1 MKIKPDNFFRNYGQI
16 IKDLC
21 HVREESSREL
31 KVLLIARLLLLRDLL
46 AIDFSNSASLT
57 FFAKSQIN
65 DFLK

>member
-1 MKIKPDNFFRNYGQI
+1 MKIKPDNFFRNYRQI

-65 DFLK
+65 DFL

>member
-1 MKIKPDNFFRNYGQI
+1 MKIKPNNFFRNYGQI
-16 IKDLC
+16 IEDLC

-31 KVLLIARLLLLRDLL
+31 KVLLIARLLLLRALL
-46 AIDFSNSASLT
+46 AIDIFNSASLT

>member
-1 MKIKPDNFFRNYGQI
+1 MKIKPNNFFRNYGQI
-16 IKDLC
+16 IEDLC

-31 KVLLIARLLLLRDLL
+31 KVLQIACLLLLRALL
-46 AIDFSNSASLT
+46 AIDIFNSASLT